1 MQKLIAN
8 YLFQYGNCALP
19 QIGTL
24 HIKSEPA
31 ISIFGAQKIDAP
43 VNCILFSKDITDSK
57 NLSEYI
63 AVNKNISFEEAAYQ
77 LKNISSEILNLKE
90 AAYFSIPGVGVFT
103 KSHDDKLSFEEIKVG
118 DFFTQPVYAERVI
131 HPDDSHPIL
140 VGDKESD
147 RNSMTEL
154 LTETVP
160 IKKSK
165 WWLWAAAIFVLS
177 FVLIFIYL
185 SNENQN
191 RSFGI
196 SHKYEL
202 NETSPQYK
210 NIP

>member
-1 MQKLIAN
+1 MQKLVAN

-31 ISIFGAQKIDAP
+31 ISIFGVQKIDAP
-43 VNCILFSKDITDSK
+43 FNHILFSKDITDSK
-57 NLSEYI
+57 NLTEYI

-77 LKNISSEILNLKE
+77 LKNISSEILSLKE
-90 AAYFSIPGVGVFT
+90 AAEFSIPGVGVFT
-103 KSHDDKLSFEEIKVG
+103 KLQNDQLSFKEIKEG
-118 DFFTQPVYAERVI
+118 YFFTLPVYAERVI
-131 HPDDSHPIL
+131 HPEDSHSIL
-140 VGDKESD
+140 VGDKETD
-147 RNSMTEL
+147 RNTMTEL

-160 IKKSK
+160 IKKNK